1 MTSDLQVGIE
11 PMTSVT
17 DLSSCTVFL
26 FDVVLFLLR
35 GGEVS
40 FRIIAFQFKADRLQM
55 IVVAKKYICVA
66 TVHQ

>member
-17 DLSSCTVFL
+17 DLSSRAVFL
-26 FDVVLFLLR
+26 FDAVLFLLG

-55 IVVAKKYICVA
+55 IV
-66 TVHQ
+66 Q